1 MYHGCSSFL
10 LSLFFCCALIPVRKE
25 CSWRRGRHQ
34 EHFLK
39 ISVYRCPQLFC
50 VLTALIAYG
59 AGSLARRLAGCLAFA
74 ASTFFHCILKVF
86 RIQCFNVLH
95 HSSSFPLL
103 LAVQCAL
110 AKPLALLAHGLRPIS
125 SSRILAVTM
134 LRMLP
139 SPVL

>member
-1 MYHGCSSFL
+1 M
-10 LSLFFCCALIPVRKE
+10 
-25 CSWRRGRHQ
+25 
-34 EHFLK
+34 
-39 ISVYRCPQLFC
+39 
-50 VLTALIAYG
+50 LTALISYG
-59 AGSLARRLAGCLAFA
+59 TGSLARRLAGCLAFA

-110 AKPLALLAHGLRPIS
+110 VKPSALLAHGLRPISSFRILAVTMLPSPVLWLRTTPQCALAKPSALLAHGLRPIS

>member
-1 MYHGCSSFL
+1 M
-10 LSLFFCCALIPVRKE
+10 
-25 CSWRRGRHQ
+25 
-34 EHFLK
+34 
-39 ISVYRCPQLFC
+39 
-50 VLTALIAYG
+50 LTALISYG
-59 AGSLARRLAGCLAFA
+59 TGSLARRLAGCLAFA

-110 AKPLALLAHGLRPIS
+110 AKPSALLAHGLRPISSFRILAVTMLRMLPSPVLWLRTTPQCALAKPLALLAHGLRPIR

>member
-1 MYHGCSSFL
+1 M
-10 LSLFFCCALIPVRKE
+10 
-25 CSWRRGRHQ
+25 
-34 EHFLK
+34 
-39 ISVYRCPQLFC
+39 
-50 VLTALIAYG
+50 LTALISYG
-59 AGSLARRLAGCLAFA
+59 TGSLARRLAGCLAFA

-110 AKPLALLAHGLRPIS
+110 AKPSALLAHGLRPIS
-125 SSRILAVTM
+125 SFRILAVTMLPSPVLWLRTTPQCALAKPSALLAHGLRPISSFRILAVTM